1 MERKVE
7 MKNDVIVALDIGT
20 LYLKL
25 LIRENGRIK
34 KMELARRP
42 VEENNL
48 FFLLQEWVGKYNLK
62 RKPCFYSISGP
73 EVNIQYFSFPPLSS
87 EELSSAIRVEAE
99 QILDKDLAKMDSDF
113 YLLNKDKKGEKVLF
127 VASPRLLNDEKAL
140 FVRRVGMKPT
150 GLNLQSIAL
159 ANGYLAANK
168 NSPIT
173 LLLNIGHRITN
184 LAIVEK
190 EKLLFIRDIAW
201 GGEELVREIVKKST
215 FQMPA
220 VINLLAKG
228 EEFAGINFSEIVEK
242 VVPAFLG
249 EIVKTLDYC
258 EQHDKIKVK
267 NLVVTGGGSQTPQ
280 LTEFLSR
287 KLALNLENWLPLEKL
302 NFMNEEKKKLTPF
315 CGIVLGLSLQNYD

>member
-1 MERKVE
+1 
-7 MKNDVIVALDIGT
+7 MKNNVVIALDIGT

-25 LIRENGRIK
+25 LIREKGRIK
-34 KMELARRP
+34 RMELARRP

-48 FFLLQEWVGKYNLK
+48 FFLLQEWVKKYNLQ
-62 RKPCFYSISGP
+62 RKPCFSSISGP

-87 EELSSAIRVEAE
+87 DELSSAIKVEAE

-113 YLLNKDKKGEKVLF
+113 YLLNEDKKGEKVLF

-140 FVRRVGMKPT
+140 LVKRVGMKPA
-150 GLNLQSIAL
+150 GLNLESIAL
-159 ANGYLAANK
+159 ANGYLSTNRS
-168 NSPIT
+168 SPTT

-190 EKLLFIRDIAW
+190 EKLLFIRDIGW
-201 GGEELVREIVKKST
+201 GGKELAREIVKKST
-215 FQMPA
+215 FQMPV

-242 VVPAFLG
+242 VTLVFLE
-249 EIVKTLDYC
+249 EIVETLDYC
-258 EQHDKIKVK
+258 KQHEKIKIE
-267 NLVVTGGGSQTPQ
+267 NLVVTGGSSQTPH

-287 KLALNLENWLPLEKL
+287 KLALNLENWQPLEKF
-302 NFMNEEKKKLTPF
+302 NFTNEEKKRLTPF
-315 CGIVLGLSLQNYD
+315 CGIALGLSLQNYD